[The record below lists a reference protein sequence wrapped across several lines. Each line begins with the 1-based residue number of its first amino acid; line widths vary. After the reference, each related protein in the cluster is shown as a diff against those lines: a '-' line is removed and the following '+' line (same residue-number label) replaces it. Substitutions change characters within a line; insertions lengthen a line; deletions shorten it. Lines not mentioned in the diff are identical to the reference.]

1 MSSFLSFFKSPYP
14 VDPSTT
20 FTFSF
25 STDFVFI
32 KCVEYVWGVYISQMF
47 LMKFIGCN
55 ALYPTNSM
63 SCNYNVGIYNYDSPG
78 GFVFTLAGLHDGQNC
93 HSYFMVYRA
102 LLTGSESISLLVMLF
117 GI

>member
-25 STDFVFI
+25 STDFDFI
-32 KCVEYVWGVYISQMF
+32 KCVEYVWGIYVSHMF

-55 ALYPTNSM
+55 TLYPANSM
-63 SCNYNVGIYNYDSPG
+63 SCNYNVGIYNYDSPS
-78 GFVFTLAGLHDGQNC
+78 GFIFTLAG
-93 HSYFMVYRA
+93 
-102 LLTGSESISLLVMLF
+102 
-117 GI
+117 